1 MLNKNIT
8 IGRRKTAIAVA
19 QFKEGTG
26 KILINGRDLD
36 NFFGNNM
43 LQKNSAI
50 SPLTLTGLKNK
61 FDITLKVKGGGI
73 TGQADAIKLAI
84 ARFLVLERPEFKTL
98 LKQNEMLKRDPREV
112 ERKKSGQAK
121 ARKKFQWTKR

>member
-73 TGQADAIKLAI
+73 IGQADAIKLAI

>member
-19 QFKEGTG
+19 KIQEGEG
-26 KILINGRDLD
+26 KIFVNGKTLD
-36 NFFGNNM
+36 DYFGNNL
-43 LQKNSAI
+43 LQKSSAI
-50 SPLTLTGLKNK
+50 SPLVITGLKNK
-61 FDITLKVKGGGI
+61 YDITLKVKGGGL

-84 ARFLVLERPEFKTL
+84 ARFLVSERPEFKTL

-112 ERKKSGQAK
+112 ERKKPGQAK